1 MKLRYQIIHFFTFIL
16 LFAACN
22 SGSQQDT
29 ISTDVINNPSSAEG
43 KTSKK
48 GQPQIEFSSKEHDFG
63 KVINGEIV
71 RYNFEFTN
79 TGGSDLVITSVNAD
93 CGCTVAE
100 YSRKPV
106 KPGEK
111 GYINIQFDSNNRK
124 GFNHKTATVLS
135 NAVPNKVELHIKAK
149 VYQP

>member
-1 MKLRYQIIHFFTFIL
+1 MKLKYQIISVFVFLMLFT
-16 LFAACN
+16 ACN
-22 SGSQQDT
+22 NGSQKET
-29 ISTDVINNPSSAEG
+29 ISTDVINNPSSAS
-43 KTSKK
+43 SKNNK
-48 GQPQIEFSSKEHDFG
+48 KEQPKIEFSTKEHDFG

-71 RYNFEFTN
+71 RYNFKFTN

-111 GYINIQFDSNNRK
+111 GYINIQFDSNNRT

-135 NAVPNKVELHIKAK
+135 NAVPNKVQLHIKAK